1 MPLLLLTLIK
11 EQTAQAPVAYYQPL
25 RIYDEALNLFE
36 LQKYASAHESFSR
49 YLSDGR
55 AKEAT
60 IEMNARY
67 YTALCALYLTQPDAD
82 FQLEKFIRDF
92 PESPWCGRAYW
103 ELARFNYQ
111 RKYFKAA
118 LEWFLKIEASELKEN
133 ELAEY
138 YYKRGQCYFEK
149 KDLQAA
155 RMDFAISKKY
165 ESEYKSPSIYYYSH
179 ILYVS
184 DDLQTALDGFLS
196 IQEDERFSG
205 SLPDYITT
213 IYHRQRKWN
222 DVISYAVPQIDKGKV
237 DKEKSRANLSRMIG
251 DAYFRLADYN
261 GAEKYLQIYVSISDK
276 ANITL
281 EDYYQLGVAEMNI
294 GKIESAVT
302 HLSRCNT
309 NNDKLH
315 MMASYKLGDCYLKLG
330 KKEYARNA
338 FEQASKMEFDKDV
351 QEDALFNYAKLAFEL
366 SFNPFHEAIDA
377 FERYLKQYPNSARH
391 DEAYEFLLN
400 VYMKTKAYERALS
413 ALDQIREKDLR
424 IRQAYQV
431 VAFNR
436 GVELFRAENY
446 PRADSLFLKSRL
458 YPVDPVMHAECV
470 FWQAEIA
477 YRSQKY
483 EKAIE
488 VYNQFLITP
497 GARTSPLQ
505 PLAEY
510 GLGYSNFKIGTSAT
524 ADNEALAYY
533 RNARS
538 SFERY
543 CSTAPTSN
551 RKQLGDA
558 YARSADCHFAEKSY
572 LKAVEDYDKA
582 VQSGMAGKE
591 YAVFQKAMCYG
602 FAEMPEKK
610 SWVLKNLLQESPN
623 SKFEVEAK
631 YEIARTYLLQDRL
644 TEAREYFMQVLN
656 THATSH
662 FAKFAMRDMCL
673 VLVKESKTDE
683 LRVHWEQIK
692 SRYKNDA
699 VVCDAY
705 VICKG
710 LLIEDPNF
718 QNDAR
723 LICGATQSEVEQ
735 EVYLKAVA
743 PAQEGNCELGIIKLS
758 EYLRNFQPAFY
769 RLDANYYLSQC
780 YARTQNRDKCL
791 EACNEV
797 IALGSSAYLE
807 DCLVMA
813 GDISFSMQDYSQAIT
828 HYRDLEQV
836 AVSKTNVL
844 KAQIGL
850 MESHYNRK
858 ENSEALQYIDRL
870 MANQDIKHEEA
881 EHAKLIKARILMIEN
896 RLNEAKIIFQEL
908 INSPGEVGPEA
919 CYSMSNCMYKLNECK
934 EAEKQLFDC
943 ISQFSGWEDWKFRSF
958 LLLAD
963 VYICLKDEFQAMAT
977 IDAILENAKSDWVIA
992 EANAKKSS
1000 LIKPVIETPAP
1011 SANDGEEEENPNELF
1026 PEENND

>member
-1 MPLLLLTLIK
+1 
-11 EQTAQAPVAYYQPL
+11 VAYYQPL

-36 LQKYASAHESFSR
+36 LQKYAAAHESFAR
-49 YLSDGR
+49 YLSDNR
-55 AKEAT
+55 SKEAT

-67 YTALCALYLTQPDAD
+67 YSSLCALYLTQPDAE
-82 FQLEKFIRDF
+82 FQLEKFIRDY

-111 RKYFKAA
+111 RKHFKAA
-118 LEWFLKIEASELKEN
+118 LEWFLKIETNELKEN
-133 ELAEY
+133 ELSEY
-138 YYKRGQCYFEK
+138 HYKRGQCYFER
-149 KDLQAA
+149 KDIQSA
-155 RMDFAISKKY
+155 RMDFAVSKKY

-184 DDLQTALDGFLS
+184 DDLQSALDGFLT
-196 IQEDERFSG
+196 IQNDARFSAT
-205 SLPDYITT
+205 LPEYITT
-213 IYHRQRKWN
+213 IYHRQRKWSE
-222 DVISYAVPQIDKGKV
+222 VIDYAVPQLEQDKL
-237 DKEKSRANLSRMIG
+237 DKEKSKAHLSRMIG

-261 GAEKYLQIYVSISDK
+261 GAEKYLQIYISTIDK
-276 ANITL
+276 ATISL
-281 EDYYQLGVAEMNI
+281 EDYYQLGVAQMNI
-294 GKIESAVT
+294 GKFEAAVSN
-302 HLSRCNT
+302 LSKCNS

-338 FEQASKMEFDKDV
+338 FEQASKMDFDNDV
-351 QEDALFNYAKLAFEL
+351 QEDAMFNYAKLAFEL

-377 FERYLKQYPNSARH
+377 FESYLKKYPNSSRH

-400 VYMKTKAYERALS
+400 VYMKTKAYERALA

-431 VAFNR
+431 VAYNR
-436 GVELFRAENY
+436 GVELFRSENY
-446 PRADSLFLKSRL
+446 TRADSLFKRSML
-458 YPVDPVMHAECV
+458 YPVDANIHAECI
-470 FWQAEIA
+470 FWQAEIS

-488 VYNQFLITP
+488 MYNQFLVTP
-497 GARTSPLQ
+497 GARTSSLM

-510 GLGYSNFKIGTSAT
+510 GLGYSNFKLGTAST
-524 ADNEALAYY
+524 ADNDALVYY

-538 SFERY
+538 AFERY
-543 CSTAPTSN
+543 CANTTISN

-610 SWVLKNLLQESPN
+610 SWVLKNLLQDSPN

-644 TEAREYFMQVLN
+644 VEAREYFTQVLN
-656 THATSH
+656 AHATSH

-673 VLVKESKTDE
+673 VMVKESKTEE
-683 LRVHWEQIK
+683 LRAHWEQIK

-710 LLIEDPNF
+710 LLIEDSNF
-718 QNDAR
+718 QSDAR

-743 PAQEGNCELGIIKLS
+743 PAQEGNCELGITKLS
-758 EYLRNFQPAFY
+758 EYLRNFQPAYY
-769 RLDANYYLSQC
+769 RLDANYYLAQC
-780 YARTQNRDKCL
+780 YARNNNRDKCL

-797 IALGSSAYLE
+797 VSLGSSAYLE

-813 GDISFSMQDYSQAIT
+813 GDISFEIKDYSQAIT
-828 HYRDLEQV
+828 HYRDLEQI
-836 AVSKTNVL
+836 AASKTNVL
-844 KAQIGL
+844 KAQLGL
-850 MESHYNRK
+850 LESHYNRK
-858 ENSEALQYIDRL
+858 ENTDALQYVERVL
-870 MANQDIKHEEA
+870 ANPDVKPEIA
-881 EHAKLIKARILMIEN
+881 EHAKLIKARILMNDN
-896 RLNEAKIIFQEL
+896 RLAEAKIIFQEL
-908 INSPGEVGPEA
+908 INAPGETGPEA
-919 CYSMSNCMYKLNECK
+919 CYSLSKCMYKLNECK
-934 EAEKQLFDC
+934 ETEKQLFDC
-943 ISQFSGWEDWKFRSF
+943 ISQFSSWEDWKFRSF

-963 VYICLKDEFQAMAT
+963 VYVCLKDEFQAIAT
-977 IDAILENAKSDWVIA
+977 IDAILENTKTDWVIA
-992 EANAKKSS
+992 EANAKKNA
-1000 LIKPVIETPAP
+1000 LVLPVIETPAP
-1011 SANDGEEEENPNELF
+1011 ASTEGEEEENPNELF